1 MMYTLQHAIEVLSRT
16 PQVLEAMLDG
26 LSHEWLNGNEGPGTW
41 SPREVMGH
49 LIINEETNF
58 LPRTKLIL
66 REGEPKTLSPIN
78 MTAHLERFGEVPV
91 DQLLKM
97 FRQLRTQNIRALEE
111 LAPSAGDLTRIAI
124 HPKVGRVSLVNV
136 LSTWVAHDLIHI
148 GQIGRV
154 MAKQYKA
161 DIGPFLEFLPRL
173 K

>member
-1 MMYTLQHAIEVLSRT
+1 
-16 PQVLEAMLDG
+16 
-26 LSHEWLNGNEGPGTW
+26 
-41 SPREVMGH
+41 
-49 LIINEETNF
+49 
-58 LPRTKLIL
+58 
-66 REGEPKTLSPIN
+66 
-78 MTAHLERFGEVPV
+78 MTAHLERFGDVPV

-97 FRQLRTQNIRALEE
+97 FWQLRTQNIHALGE

-148 GQIGRV
+148 GQISRV

-161 DIGPFLEFLPRL
+161 NIGPFLEFLPRL